1 MLVFKCT
8 KKLQDFLSL
17 KASDI
22 SDASSNNTLLG
33 AWYVNQII
41 INRRKVLVFMNEKT
55 LLSFI
60 VIGVKKSKTIKDDF
74 TAIFLHHFFNFMKS
88 MEFPM
93 SKMGQMMDDYQDVQ
107 FCKTDSRQALGNLND
122 LVFLYE
128 HMIYDHGSLESCDL
142 NDVILKMNDIPQK
155 NLGHKTSR
163 QIAYELLSDPHL
175 VM

>member
-17 KASDI
+17 KASDL

-60 VIGVKKSKTIKDDF
+60 VVSVKKSNTTKDDF
-74 TAIFLHHFFNFMKS
+74 AAIFLQHLFNFMKL
-88 MEFPM
+88 MEFPL
-93 SKMGQMMDDYQDVQ
+93 SKMGQMMDDYQDAQ
-107 FCKTDSRQALGNLND
+107 FCRTDSRQALGNLND
-122 LVFLYE
+122 LAFLYE
-128 HMIYDHGSLESCDL
+128 HMIYDQGGLESCDAS
-142 NDVILKMNDIPQK
+142 DVILKLNDMPQK